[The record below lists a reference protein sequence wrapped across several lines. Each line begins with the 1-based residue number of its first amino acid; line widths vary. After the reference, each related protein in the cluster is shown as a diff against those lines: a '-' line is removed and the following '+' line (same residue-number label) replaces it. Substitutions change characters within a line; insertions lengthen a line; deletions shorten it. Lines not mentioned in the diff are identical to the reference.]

1 MFLIFATYE
10 IHASSQWTMQNLH
23 VLRRQYKKGLWR
35 IKKPITAKCKKSL
48 QISLL
53 DHISYV
59 LVIMITCFFFIKKC
73 SVQPVDDWFIYQ
85 MNILLNKGEGGLYQ
99 KSEKSP
105 SQFAFSDI
113 VNEISPVLQKIDLI
127 NKSLQRSLMAFTF
140 NNESRRKIIHR
151 MNDYKSS
158 KLLTVCAQ

>member
-1 MFLIFATYE
+1 MQKV
-10 IHASSQWTMQNLH
+10 ASN
-23 VLRRQYKKGLWR
+23 
-35 IKKPITAKCKKSL
+35 KS
-48 QISLL
+48 IG
-53 DHISYV
+53 SY
-59 LVIMITCFFFIKKC
+59 IIRTCNNDNVFFFIKKC

-127 NKSLQRSLMAFTF
+127 NKSLQRSLIAFTF
-140 NNESRRKIIHR
+140 NNESRRKIIHL

-158 KLLTVCAQ
+158 KLLTVCVQ